1 MSGSSKAFRDRA
13 SGQALRFIEPGSK
26 MFNGGFAYSL
36 YDWLAREPQQQKE
49 PEVID
54 SSQEDVPDLRKA
66 AKDLKAAFVA
76 LEKAK
81 DTVADVMPL
90 RPQCML
96 PGSQEPVV
104 IQASSQGVEIHS
116 SKKGIYNLSEAEF
129 RKWVAEETAAQE
141 AKRRRK
147 GESQSARP
155 R

>member
-1 MSGSSKAFRDRA
+1 MFSGGYAHT
-13 SGQALRFIEPGSK
+13 
-26 MFNGGFAYSL
+26 L
-36 YDWLAREPQQQKE
+36 YDWLAREPHQQKE

-96 PGSQEPVV
+96 PGWQAPVV
-104 IQASSQGVEIHS
+104 IQRASQGVLIRC
-116 SKKGIYNLSEAEF
+116 SKKGMYNFSEAEF
-129 RKWVAEETAAQE
+129 CQWVAEETAVQE
-141 AKRRRK
+141 AKRRR
-147 GESQSARP
+147 S
-155 R
+155 